1 YFALIRNVATM
12 RRLPIHPL
20 VTLQE
25 IAMILR
31 VVHGA
36 VPPEKRAAFVDFIN
50 TTLAPAIRKMPGC
63 HFIYV
68 AECVEKH
75 HEHEVIY
82 VSGWDSEEACAAMD
96 NTSVY
101 KGAAV
106 SAKSFYTHRYHDGAL
121 HIHYKTF

>member
-1 YFALIRNVATM
+1 
-12 RRLPIHPL
+12 
-20 VTLQE
+20 
-25 IAMILR
+25 MILR

-63 HFIYV
+63 QFIYV

-121 HIHYKTF
+121 HIHYKTFAALE

>member
-1 YFALIRNVATM
+1 
-12 RRLPIHPL
+12 
-20 VTLQE
+20 
-25 IAMILR
+25 MILR

-36 VPPEKRAAFVDFIN
+36 VPPEKRAAYIDFIN

-63 HFIYV
+63 QFIYV

-106 SAKSFYTHRYHDGAL
+106 SAKSF
-121 HIHYKTF
+121 